1 MGFTLALLNK
11 MKSYNQSIDEIVLK
25 IDDVLKELD
34 ISLEKFLKIKIAG
47 MILKVIDDDMQDNYL
62 IIEGDGGC
70 LTGDSLIRYNRGDN
84 CRQITLKKLFN
95 CYEKAKSKIG
105 AEHKRLNLSI
115 PTYIRSYNG
124 EEIRLHKLKDVFYS
138 GKKQTYNLL
147 LEDEK
152 NIKATSNHKFLTKTG
167 WKELQQLTKEDF
179 IMCDK
184 PKPSKSIRKRIK
196 LRDIGLNVGKNHP
209 YNHKSNGQIEVHRL
223 IYEARLN
230 NLEFLEYLDIL
241 LNEPKR
247 TKTLQFINPATHVI
261 HHKDFCHYN
270 NSIENLQLMTIEEHL
285 KLHGKDNYNNFSQGK
300 PIFIK
305 IKEIREAEIED
316 TYDIECEEPYHNF
329 VANDIVVHNSGKSN
343 LSGLVGHIVAKIT
356 GRPFS
361 HENLFFKTDEAIKF
375 STNTEKQ
382 IVIFDEPAFG
392 GLKRDWQN
400 KTQFHL
406 IQLLFTARKKRHFVI
421 FNLIKFNRFNRDIVE
436 KAIGMIR
443 IYKRNE
449 QDKERRYLYF
459 NKEKLIGLIDYAERK
474 KYRAY
479 NKFKIAF
486 GSLPPFILHKI
497 IDVEKYELSKDEAIA
512 SIGNVI
518 DKKEEKHK
526 EKEGLLQIKILNGY
540 KRMKEEGIE
549 ITLENYCKYMDISKG
564 TTTNWRENLKKLGFL
579 PKEHKK
585 NLEFSELIICNG
597 DSDKKIE

>member
-1 MGFTLALLNK
+1 
-11 MKSYNQSIDEIVLK
+11 MKSYKESIDEIILK
-25 IDDVLKELD
+25 IDDILKELD

-70 LTGDSLIRYNRGDN
+70 LTGDTIIRYNRGHN
-84 CRQITLKKLFN
+84 AMKIKLKKLFDS
-95 CYEKAKSKIG
+95 YEKAKQGISK
-105 AEHKRLNLSI
+105 KKFDLSI
-115 PTYIRSYNG
+115 PTYIRAYNG
-124 EEIRLHKLKDVFYS
+124 KEIKLHKLKDVFYS
-138 GKKQTYNLL
+138 GRKIVYLL
-147 LEDEK
+147 SLEDEK
-152 NIKATSNHKFLTKTG
+152 NIRATATHKFLTKEG
-167 WKELQQLTKEDF
+167 WKSLSNLTTEDYLF
-179 IMCDK
+179 CDK
-184 PKPSKSIRKRIK
+184 PKAEKNGRRKVRLK
-196 LRDIGLNVGKNHP
+196 DINLSVLYHP
-209 YNHKSNGQIEVHRL
+209 FKDERGEVEVHRL
-223 IYEARLN
+223 IYESRLN
-230 NLEFLEYLDIL
+230 NLEFIEYLDIL
-241 LNEPKR
+241 LNEAEKS
-247 TKTLQFINPATHVI
+247 KTLQFINPASYVI

-270 NSIENLQLMTIEEHL
+270 NSIENLQLMTREEHN
-285 KLHGKDNYNNFSQGK
+285 KIHSINAYKNFSQGQ
-300 PIFIK
+300 PILVK
-305 IKEIREAEIED
+305 IKSIEEKGEED
-316 TYDIECEEPYHNF
+316 VYDIECEEPYHNF

-375 STNTEKQ
+375 STKTEKQ

-585 NLEFSELIICNG
+585 SLEFSELIICNG

>member
-1 MGFTLALLNK
+1 
-11 MKSYNQSIDEIVLK
+11 MKSYKESIDEIILK
-25 IDDVLKELD
+25 IDDILKELD

-70 LTGDSLIRYNRGDN
+70 LTGDTIIRYNRGHN
-84 CRQITLKKLFN
+84 ARKIKLKKLFDS
-95 CYEKAKSKIG
+95 YEKAKQGISK
-105 AEHKRLNLSI
+105 KKFDLSI
-115 PTYIRSYNG
+115 PTYIRAYNG
-124 EEIRLHKLKDVFYS
+124 KEIKLHKLKDVFYS
-138 GKKQTYNLL
+138 GRKIVYLL
-147 LEDEK
+147 SLEDEK
-152 NIKATSNHKFLTKTG
+152 NIRATATHKFLTKEG
-167 WKELQQLTKEDF
+167 WKSLSNLTTEDYLF
-179 IMCDK
+179 CDK
-184 PKPSKSIRKRIK
+184 PKAEKNGRRKVRLK
-196 LRDIGLNVGKNHP
+196 DINLSVLYHP
-209 YNHKSNGQIEVHRL
+209 FKDERGEVEVHRL
-223 IYEARLN
+223 IYESRLN
-230 NLEFLEYLDIL
+230 NLEFIEYLDIL
-241 LNEPKR
+241 LNEAEKS
-247 TKTLQFINPATHVI
+247 KTLQFINPASYVI

-270 NSIENLQLMTIEEHL
+270 NSIENLQLMTREEHN
-285 KLHGKDNYNNFSQGK
+285 KIHSINAYKNFSQGQ
-300 PIFIK
+300 PILVK
-305 IKEIREAEIED
+305 IKSIEEKGEED
-316 TYDIECEEPYHNF
+316 VYDIECEEPYHNF

-375 STNTEKQ
+375 STKTEKQ

-585 NLEFSELIICNG
+585 SLEFSELIICNG

>member
-1 MGFTLALLNK
+1 MGFTLALQNK
-11 MKSYNQSIDEIVLK
+11 MKSYKESIDEIILK
-25 IDDVLKELD
+25 IDDILKELD

-70 LTGDSLIRYNRGDN
+70 LTGDTIIRYNRGHN
-84 CRQITLKKLFN
+84 ARKIKLKKLFDS
-95 CYEKAKSKIG
+95 YEKAKQGISK
-105 AEHKRLNLSI
+105 KKFDLSI
-115 PTYIRSYNG
+115 PTYIRAYNG
-124 EEIRLHKLKDVFYS
+124 KEIKLHKLKDVFYS
-138 GKKQTYNLL
+138 GRKIVYLL
-147 LEDEK
+147 SLEDEK
-152 NIKATSNHKFLTKTG
+152 NIRATATHKFLTKEG
-167 WKELQQLTKEDF
+167 WKSLSNLTTEDYLF
-179 IMCDK
+179 CDK
-184 PKPSKSIRKRIK
+184 PKAEKNGRRKVRLK
-196 LRDIGLNVGKNHP
+196 DINLSVLYHP
-209 YNHKSNGQIEVHRL
+209 FKDERGEVEVHRL
-223 IYEARLN
+223 IYESRLN
-230 NLEFLEYLDIL
+230 NLEFIEYLDIL
-241 LNEPKR
+241 LNEAEKS
-247 TKTLQFINPATHVI
+247 KTLQFINPASYVI

-270 NSIENLQLMTIEEHL
+270 NSIENLQLMTREEHN
-285 KLHGKDNYNNFSQGK
+285 KIHSINAYKNFSQGQ
-300 PIFIK
+300 PILVK
-305 IKEIREAEIED
+305 IKSIEEKGEED
-316 TYDIECEEPYHNF
+316 VYDIECEEPYHNF

-375 STNTEKQ
+375 STKTEKQ

-585 NLEFSELIICNG
+585 SLEFSELIICNG

>member
-1 MGFTLALLNK
+1 MGFTLALQNK
-11 MKSYNQSIDEIVLK
+11 MKSYKESIDEIILK
-25 IDDVLKELD
+25 IDDILKELD

-70 LTGDSLIRYNRGDN
+70 LTGDTIIRYNRGHN
-84 CRQITLKKLFN
+84 AMKIKLKKLFDS
-95 CYEKAKSKIG
+95 YEKAKQGISK
-105 AEHKRLNLSI
+105 KKFDLSI
-115 PTYIRSYNG
+115 PTYIRAYNG
-124 EEIRLHKLKDVFYS
+124 KEIKLHKLKDVFYS
-138 GKKQTYNLL
+138 GRKIVYLL
-147 LEDEK
+147 SLEDEK
-152 NIKATSNHKFLTKTG
+152 NIRATATHKFLTKEG
-167 WKELQQLTKEDF
+167 WKSLSNLTTEDYLF
-179 IMCDK
+179 CDK
-184 PKPSKSIRKRIK
+184 PKAEKNGRRKVRLK
-196 LRDIGLNVGKNHP
+196 DINLSVLYHP
-209 YNHKSNGQIEVHRL
+209 FKDERGEVEVHRL
-223 IYEARLN
+223 IYESRLN
-230 NLEFLEYLDIL
+230 NLEFIEYLDIL
-241 LNEPKR
+241 LNEAEKS
-247 TKTLQFINPATHVI
+247 KTLQFINPASYVI

-270 NSIENLQLMTIEEHL
+270 NSIENLQLMTREEHN
-285 KLHGKDNYNNFSQGK
+285 KIHSINAYKNFSQGQ
-300 PIFIK
+300 PILVK
-305 IKEIREAEIED
+305 IKSIEEKGEED
-316 TYDIECEEPYHNF
+316 VYDIECEEPYHNF

-375 STNTEKQ
+375 STKTEKQ
-382 IVIFDEPAFG
+382 IVIFDESAFG

-585 NLEFSELIICNG
+585 SLEFSELIICNG

>member
-1 MGFTLALLNK
+1 
-11 MKSYNQSIDEIVLK
+11 MKSYKESIDEIILK
-25 IDDVLKELD
+25 IDDILKELD

-70 LTGDSLIRYNRGDN
+70 LTGDTIIRYNRGHN
-84 CRQITLKKLFN
+84 AMKIKLKKLFDS
-95 CYEKAKSKIG
+95 YEKAKQGISK
-105 AEHKRLNLSI
+105 KKFDLSI
-115 PTYIRSYNG
+115 PTYIRAYNG
-124 EEIRLHKLKDVFYS
+124 KEIKLHKLKDVFYS
-138 GKKQTYNLL
+138 GRKIVYLL
-147 LEDEK
+147 SLEDEK
-152 NIKATSNHKFLTKTG
+152 NIRATATHKFLTKEG
-167 WKELQQLTKEDF
+167 WKSLSNLTTEDYLF
-179 IMCDK
+179 CDK
-184 PKPSKSIRKRIK
+184 PKAEKNGRRKVRLK
-196 LRDIGLNVGKNHP
+196 DINLSVLYHP
-209 YNHKSNGQIEVHRL
+209 FKDERGEVEVHRL
-223 IYEARLN
+223 IYESRLN
-230 NLEFLEYLDIL
+230 NLEFIEYLDIL
-241 LNEPKR
+241 LNEAEKS
-247 TKTLQFINPATHVI
+247 KTLQFINPASYVI
-261 HHKDFCHYN
+261 YHKDFCHYN
-270 NSIENLQLMTIEEHL
+270 NSIENLQLMTREEHN
-285 KLHGKDNYNNFSQGK
+285 KIHSINAYKNFSQGQ
-300 PIFIK
+300 PILVK
-305 IKEIREAEIED
+305 IKSIEEKGEED
-316 TYDIECEEPYHNF
+316 VYDIECEEPYHNF

-375 STNTEKQ
+375 STKTEKQ

-585 NLEFSELIICNG
+585 SLEFSELIICNG

>member
-1 MGFTLALLNK
+1 MGFTLALQNK
-11 MKSYNQSIDEIVLK
+11 MKSYKESIDEIILK
-25 IDDVLKELD
+25 IDDILKELD

-70 LTGDSLIRYNRGDN
+70 LTGDTIIRYNRGHN
-84 CRQITLKKLFN
+84 AMKIKLKKLFDS
-95 CYEKAKSKIG
+95 YEKAKQGISK
-105 AEHKRLNLSI
+105 KKFDLSI
-115 PTYIRSYNG
+115 PTYIRAYNG
-124 EEIRLHKLKDVFYS
+124 KEIKLHKLKDVFYS
-138 GKKQTYNLL
+138 GRKIVYLL
-147 LEDEK
+147 SLEDEK
-152 NIKATSNHKFLTKTG
+152 NIRATATHKFLTKEG
-167 WKELQQLTKEDF
+167 WKSLSNLTTEDYLF
-179 IMCDK
+179 CDK
-184 PKPSKSIRKRIK
+184 PKAEKNGRRKVRLK
-196 LRDIGLNVGKNHP
+196 DINLSVLYHP
-209 YNHKSNGQIEVHRL
+209 FKDERGEVEVHRL
-223 IYEARLN
+223 IYESRLN
-230 NLEFLEYLDIL
+230 NLEFIEYLDIL
-241 LNEPKR
+241 LNEAEKS
-247 TKTLQFINPATHVI
+247 KTLQFINPASYVI

-270 NSIENLQLMTIEEHL
+270 NSIENLQLMTREEHN
-285 KLHGKDNYNNFSQGK
+285 KIHSINAYKNFSQGQ
-300 PIFIK
+300 PILVK
-305 IKEIREAEIED
+305 IKSIEEKGEED
-316 TYDIECEEPYHNF
+316 VYDIECEEPYHNF

-375 STNTEKQ
+375 STKTEKQ

-585 NLEFSELIICNG
+585 SLEFSELIICNG